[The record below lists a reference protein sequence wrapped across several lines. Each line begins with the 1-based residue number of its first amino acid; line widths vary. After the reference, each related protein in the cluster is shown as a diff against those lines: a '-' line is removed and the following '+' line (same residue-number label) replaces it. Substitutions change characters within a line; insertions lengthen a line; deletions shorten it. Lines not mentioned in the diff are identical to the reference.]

1 MEWSNYFKSVVKG
14 VIWALGITIIAAII
28 FSFAMNSI
36 VIGEKVFNIIYVVIS
51 CLALVIG
58 SIIAVKSYGSKGW
71 IIGLAVGCIFYIAL
85 YLIGV
90 IFGAEVTLTIYDFIK
105 FLLCIFI
112 GLFSGMLG
120 INL

>member
-1 MEWSNYFKSVVKG
+1 MEWKNYFRSVLKG
-14 VIWALGITIIAAII
+14 VIWALGITIFATII

-58 SIIAVKSYGSKGW
+58 SLIAVKSYGSKGW

-85 YLIGV
+85 YLIG
-90 IFGAEVTLTIYDFIK
+90 IMFGAEVTLTIYDFVK